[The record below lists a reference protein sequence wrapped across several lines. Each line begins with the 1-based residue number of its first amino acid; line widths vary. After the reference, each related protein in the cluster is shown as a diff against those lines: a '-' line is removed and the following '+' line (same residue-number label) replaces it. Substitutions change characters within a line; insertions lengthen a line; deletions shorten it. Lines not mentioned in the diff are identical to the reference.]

1 MKSIY
6 IFIYI
11 WRKIERNGV
20 LPKDTVV
27 AKFIPPRHSGD
38 ERICMAQASACRVV
52 SMSHLGS
59 KGLYRVL
66 NKHNNYP
73 YIYIYVYIFTYIHIY
88 TLEPIYIYTLESI
101 GVYICTYLGKE
112 TLTWNK
118 SYFVVMQIYIYINTP

>member
-1 MKSIY
+1 MY
-6 IFIYI
+6 IYI

-73 YIYIYVYIFTYIHIY
+73 YIYICIYIYIYTHLHIRTYIHIY
-88 TLEPIYIYTLESI
+88 A
-101 GVYICTYLGKE
+101 
-112 TLTWNK
+112 
-118 SYFVVMQIYIYINTP
+118 